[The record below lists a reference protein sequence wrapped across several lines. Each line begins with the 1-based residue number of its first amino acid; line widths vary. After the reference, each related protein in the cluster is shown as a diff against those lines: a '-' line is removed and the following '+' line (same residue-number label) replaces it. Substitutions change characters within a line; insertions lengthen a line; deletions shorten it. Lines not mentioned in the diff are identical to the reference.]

1 MLKSERQTRVLQLVR
16 QKGFIHTDEIAD
28 ELKVSTVTIRRDIK
42 ELGKQNLVRLEHGGA
57 TSVNFLHG
65 IPEPLFEAKMQ
76 IHETRKSEIG
86 KSAASLIHDGDLVII
101 DAGSTC
107 CHLAM
112 HLKTAAVKGLTVI
125 TNDIICAKELS
136 SNPQISIILIGGMM
150 RQQYYNTYGN
160 FAEIA
165 LSNLRANSYFFAFDK
180 FTIKHGFSSTC
191 LQEVPLK
198 QKMMEVSDKT
208 IALCDSSKI
217 GSDAPYIVCGM
228 GSVDMMITDCGID
241 PDAAEAIKAAG
252 IRVVVAGGD
261 EDV

>member
-1 MLKSERQTRVLQLVR
+1 MLKSERQTRILQLVR
-16 QKGFIHTDEIAD
+16 QKGFVHTDEIAD

-42 ELGKQNLVRLEHGGA
+42 ELGKRNLVRSEHGGA
-57 TSVNFLHG
+57 TSISFLQG

-76 IHETRKSEIG
+76 IQEDHKRDIG
-86 KSAASLIHDGDLVII
+86 KKAISLIHDDDMII
-101 DAGSTC
+101 MDAGSTC

-112 HLKTAAVKGLTVI
+112 QLKTAAFKDLTVI
-125 TNDIICAKELS
+125 TNDIISAKELS
-136 SNPQISIILIGGMM
+136 LNPQISLILIGGVM

-160 FAEIA
+160 FAETV
-165 LSNLRANSYFFAFDK
+165 LSNLRANMYFFAFDK
-180 FTIKHGFSSTC
+180 FTTGHGFSSTC

-217 GSDAPYIVCGM
+217 GSDAPYRICGIEP
-228 GSVDMMITDCGID
+228 VDLMITDSGID
-241 PDAAEAIKAAG
+241 PDKEEAIKAAG
-252 IRVVVAGGD
+252 IRVVVAGGK